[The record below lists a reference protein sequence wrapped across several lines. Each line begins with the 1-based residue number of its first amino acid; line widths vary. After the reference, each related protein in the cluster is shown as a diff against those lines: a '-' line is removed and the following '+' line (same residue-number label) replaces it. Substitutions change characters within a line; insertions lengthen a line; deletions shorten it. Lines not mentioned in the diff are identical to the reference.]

1 MEGQD
6 PVKEKKGG
14 VPKSMEK
21 MQQSTNRRKGRSRHH
36 EEETCNGEQQ
46 CRVEVRQHHRL
57 DEKGM
62 R

>member
-1 MEGQD
+1 
-6 PVKEKKGG
+6 VKEKKGG

-21 MQQSTNRRKGRSRHH
+21 MQQSTNRRTGRSRHH